1 LPEPTPNPTQPAEP
15 IPLPEKETAIL
26 DVHPLHTAINGWR
39 DFFIH
44 IITITIG
51 LLIALGLEGLVE
63 AAHHRHLL
71 HQAEANLRAEIRDNR
86 ETLAGDE
93 KQLEGTE
100 QEMETN
106 LRVLS
111 DLKAHRIP
119 SEHFDLQWQWNGL
132 QSAAWD
138 TARNTGAIALMP
150 YETAQQYSVIYSQQS
165 LINDQSWVYIRDI
178 YRIGRPMATHKL
190 NDLEPAEI
198 DEAISNTKQTL
209 TDVSYL
215 KDLIRSMNTIYERED
230 LAS

>member
-1 LPEPTPNPTQPAEP
+1 MPEPTPNSTPQAGSPP
-15 IPLPEKETAIL
+15 PEKEPAIL
-26 DVHPLHTAINGWR
+26 DVHPPHESVHTWR

-44 IITITIG
+44 IITIVIG
-51 LLIALGLEGLVE
+51 LLIAIGLEGLVE

-86 ETLAGDE
+86 ETLAADE

-111 DLKAHRIP
+111 DLKAHRTPI
-119 SEHFDLQWQWNGL
+119 EHFSRQWQWNGM

-138 TARNTGAIALMP
+138 TARNTGALALMP

-165 LINDQSWVYIRDI
+165 LINDQSSAYIRDI
-178 YRIGRPMATHKL
+178 YRIGRPMAIHKL

-215 KDLIRSMNTIYERED
+215 RDLIRSMNAIYERED